1 MPGATLV
8 PGLSLRA
15 LPMRAAWARAAPM
28 RALLA
33 RALLVPAALV
43 PVRPARASLVQAL
56 LVPALLVP
64 GLLLPAAA
72 PAGAEVIRFVVTS
85 REPFG
90 EDVADKVGPYE
101 RIRGRVVYALDP
113 TAEANAAIVDLDR
126 AITNGEGRVEFYGDV
141 EILAPRDLRLA
152 QPTVLYD
159 INNRGRRLWG
169 GEPFFLRRGYVTV
182 SGGWIAEVRV
192 DPRRL
197 RLEAPV
203 AHDDDGV
210 PVVGPVRAEII
221 TEAATPRATLSD
233 RNQLAYEPV
242 LSQLPQATLTRR
254 RREAD
259 PPQPI
264 PRGDWSF
271 HLVRGPRE
279 EGSGLIDGA
288 VELAGG
294 FEPGWIHELIYMARG
309 SVVQGTGFAAI
320 RDLVSFLRHD
330 RSDQNPLRRPDG
342 EPVARRVIGE
352 GRSQSGRALRMFLHE
367 GFNADEQG
375 RPVFDGAM
383 PVISGG
389 GQGFF
394 NHRFASPT
402 RTATQHAGRLYPVD
416 VFPFTYGD
424 ETDPFTGRTD
434 GILRRARAAGVVPK
448 VMHLDTSSE
457 YWHRS
462 ASLVVTDPTGTRDA
476 ELPPEVRVYVF
487 GGTQHSPATVPS
499 DRGRL
504 PPNPANYRPLQE
516 ALFLALDRWITDGA
530 PPPPS
535 VHPRIAD
542 GTLSDWRADAA
553 GWQALPGVRYP
564 EVIQQPEHLDYGPAF
579 EQERRIDHH
588 PPLRT
593 GKRYAVRVPAYDADD
608 NELGTLRLP
617 ALSVP
622 VATYTSW
629 NLRSPAIGAE
639 DELLGLAGGYVPF
652 AATEAERAAA
662 GDPRPDLATRYAG
675 FDDYLAQ
682 HMAAARHLVAEGYL
696 LEEHLSGVQAV
707 AESHRAL
714 FAP

>member
-1 MPGATLV
+1 MTLREV
-8 PGLSLRA
+8 PAPRTRA
-15 LPMRAAWARAAPM
+15 LPSCAAA
-28 RALLA
+28 A
-33 RALLVPAALV
+33 RALLVPV
-43 PVRPARASLVQAL
+43 L
-56 LVPALLVP
+56 LVPT
-64 GLLLPAAA
+64 LLLPLAA

-90 EDVADKVGPYE
+90 EAVADKVGPYE
-101 RIRGRVVYALDP
+101 RIRGRVVYSLDP
-113 TAEANAAIVDLDR
+113 ELEANAAIVDLDR
-126 AITNGEGRVEFYGDV
+126 ALTNGEGRVEFYGDV

-210 PVVGPVRAEII
+210 PIVGLVRAEII
-221 TEAATPRATLSD
+221 TETATTRVTISD

-242 LSQLPQATLTRR
+242 LAELPQATLTKRL
-254 RREAD
+254 READ

-264 PRGDWSF
+264 PRDAWSF
-271 HLVRGPRE
+271 HVVAGPRE

-288 VELAGG
+288 VELDGG
-294 FEPGWIHELIYMARG
+294 FEPGWIHELVYTARG

-330 RSDQNPLRRPDG
+330 RSDENPLRSATG

-375 RPVFDGAM
+375 RRVFDGAM
-383 PVISGG
+383 PVIAGG

-402 RTATQHAGRLYPVD
+402 RTATQHAGHLYPVD

-424 ETDPFTGRTD
+424 QKDPFTGRTD

-462 ASLVVTDPTGTRDA
+462 ASLVVTDPTGARDA
-476 ELPPEVRVYVF
+476 GLPEEVRVYVF
-487 GGTQHSPATVPS
+487 GGAQHSPATGPS
-499 DRGRL
+499 ERGQL
-504 PPNPANYRPLQE
+504 PPNPTNYRPLQE

-535 VHPRIAD
+535 VYPRIAD
-542 GTLSDWRADAA
+542 GTLTDWRADAA
-553 GWQALPGVRYP
+553 GWQPLPGVRYP
-564 EVIQQPEHLDYGPAF
+564 EVIQQPERLDYGPAF
-579 EQERRIDHH
+579 EAERRIDHH

-593 GKRYAVRVPAYDADD
+593 GKQYAVRVPAFDADN
-608 NELGTLRLP
+608 NEVGVLRLP
-617 ALSVP
+617 ALAVP

-629 NLRSPAIGAE
+629 NLRNPAIGAE
-639 DELLGLAGGYVPF
+639 DELLGLAGGYIPF
-652 AATEAERAAA
+652 PATETERTAA
-662 GDPRPDLATRYAG
+662 GDPRSDLAGRYDG
-675 FDDYLAQ
+675 FDGYLAQ
-682 HMAAARHLVAEGYL
+682 YMAAARRLVAEGYL
-696 LEEHLSGVQAV
+696 LEEHLPGVQAV

-714 FAP
+714 FAR

>member
-1 MPGATLV
+1 MTFRGAPAPLT
-8 PGLSLRA
+8 RA
-15 LPMRAAWARAAPM
+15 LPSRAAV
-28 RALLA
+28 A
-33 RALLVPAALV
+33 RALLVPVLLV
-43 PVRPARASLVQAL
+43 PVL
-56 LVPALLVP
+56 LVPT
-64 GLLLPAAA
+64 LLLPLAA

-90 EDVADKVGPYE
+90 EAVADKVGPYE
-101 RIRGRVVYALDP
+101 RIRGRVVYSLDP
-113 TAEANAAIVDLDR
+113 ELEANAAIVDLDR
-126 AITNGEGRVEFYGDV
+126 ALTNGEGRVEFYGDV

-210 PVVGPVRAEII
+210 PLAGLVRAEII
-221 TEAATPRATLSD
+221 TEAATTRVTISD

-242 LSQLPQATLTRR
+242 LAELPQATLTKRL
-254 RREAD
+254 READ

-264 PRGDWSF
+264 PRDAWSL
-271 HLVRGPRE
+271 HVVTGPRE
-279 EGSGLIDGA
+279 EGSGLIDAA
-288 VELAGG
+288 VELDGG
-294 FEPGWIHELIYMARG
+294 FEPGWIYELVYTARG
-309 SVVQGTGFAAI
+309 PVVQGTGFAAI
-320 RDLVSFLRHD
+320 RDLVSFLRYD
-330 RSDQNPLRRPDG
+330 RSDENPLRSATG
-342 EPVARRVIGE
+342 EPVALRVIGE

-375 RPVFDGAM
+375 RRVFDGAM
-383 PVISGG
+383 PVIAGG

-402 RTATQHAGRLYPVD
+402 RTATQHAGHLYPVD

-424 ETDPFTGRTD
+424 QKDPFTGRTD

-462 ASLVVTDPTGTRDA
+462 ASLVVTDPTGARDA
-476 ELPPEVRVYVF
+476 GLPEGVRVYVF
-487 GGTQHSPATVPS
+487 GGAQHSPATGPS
-499 DRGRL
+499 ERGQL
-504 PPNPANYRPLQE
+504 PPNPTNYRPLQE

-542 GTLSDWRADAA
+542 GTLTDWRADAA
-553 GWQALPGVRYP
+553 GWQPLPGVRYP
-564 EVIQQPEHLDYGPAF
+564 EVIQQPERLDYGPAF
-579 EQERRIDHH
+579 EAERRIDHH

-593 GKRYAVRVPAYDADD
+593 GKRYAVRVPAFDADN
-608 NELGTLRLP
+608 NEVGMLQLP
-617 ALSVP
+617 ALAVP

-629 NLRSPAIGAE
+629 NLRNPAIGAE
-639 DELLGLAGGYVPF
+639 DELLGLAGGYIPF
-652 AATEAERAAA
+652 PVAEAERTAA
-662 GDPRPDLATRYAG
+662 GDPRTDLAVRYDG

-682 HMAAARHLVAEGYL
+682 YMAAARHLVGEGYL
-696 LEEHLSGVQAV
+696 LEEHLPGVQAV

-714 FAP
+714 FAR